1 VLKKLFDRN
10 VSGDGEQY
18 AAETKALP
26 GAENPPPSKV
36 ELLPP
41 PQTEDTARLLTE
53 QLLDDKIDTPPS
65 VLKRVAGRL
74 RRPWRRSKGN
84 VSKHVHAHEQDIH
97 HRLEA
102 AFEALHR
109 EFDSREK
116 ALEKKLA
123 QAAVTYEKKIRRTR
137 WLLVPISLLAV
148 LSLVYLFYMIQ
159 LMGSAMTS
167 ISTDITSM
175 NSSVSSMDQNMAA
188 MSGDTREMVYS
199 IQRMDQSMGHLNYS
213 VGSMNQQMGAMN
225 HNVAAMNRS
234 IAPIG
239 EAAQPI
245 GGFMGAMKSFMP
257 F

>member
-1 VLKKLFDRN
+1 MLKRLFDRN
-10 VSGDGEQY
+10 NTGGKGEE
-18 AAETKALP
+18 ATEANKALEP
-26 GAENPPPSKV
+26 DNPRATQV

-41 PQTEDTARLLTE
+41 PQTDEATRLLTE
-53 QLLDDKIDTPPS
+53 QLLEDEITTPPS
-65 VLKRVAGRL
+65 VFRRVAGRL
-74 RRPWRRSKGN
+74 RKPWGRKAQ
-84 VSKHVHAHEQDIH
+84 VSKHVHAHEKDIH
-97 HRLEA
+97 HRLEV

-137 WLLVPISLLAV
+137 WLMVPIGLLAA

-175 NSSVSSMDQNMAA
+175 NTSVSSMDQNMAA
-188 MSGDTREMVYS
+188 MSGDTRQMVYN
-199 IQRMDQSMGHLNYS
+199 IQRMDQSMGNLNYN

-239 EAAQPI
+239 DAARPI

>member
-1 VLKKLFDRN
+1 MLKRLFDRSSS
-10 VSGDGEQY
+10 SGDDQ
-18 AAETKALP
+18 AATKAQALP
-26 GAENPPPSKV
+26 ETEKPTPSKV

-41 PQTEDTARLLTE
+41 PETDDTARLLAE
-53 QLLDDKIDTPPS
+53 QLLADKVETPPS

-74 RRPWRRSKGN
+74 RKPWGNKGKG
-84 VSKHVHAHEQDIH
+84 SKHVHAHEQDIH
-97 HRLEA
+97 HRLEV

-137 WLLVPISLLAV
+137 WLLVPVGLLAV

-175 NSSVSSMDQNMAA
+175 NTTVSSMDQNMAA
-188 MSGDTREMVYS
+188 MSNDTGEMVQS
-199 IQRMDQSMGHLNYS
+199 IHRMDQSMGNLNYN

-239 EAAQPI
+239 DAARPI